1 MKKSAILGG
10 KIRHVDITGFDAG
23 PIIEQY
29 ANMAF
34 QSKNLARCAHIY
46 DKMLKDSECTII
58 LCLAGSL
65 FSAGLG
71 KMVHDLVSHCMAD
84 VTVSTGAII
93 VDQDFFEALGFS
105 HYRGIHTARPIRAG
119 RSGKVVDKMHEKVTR
134 LLSDD
139 KFVVVVGG
147 NHSVSIG
154 SVRAHTERFDDLSVL
169 HLDAHTDMREHYE
182 GDRFNHACT
191 MARVRELTPHIVSVG
206 IRSSDKTEMDAV
218 EKAAVFYA
226 HEIHGQKTLIQA
238 VHRALTLHV
247 YVTIDVDVFDT
258 GIMPSTGTPEPGGL
272 DWYEVTGL
280 LKAVSEQLTVVGFDV
295 VELIGRKN
303 RSCDFLAAKL
313 VYTFLSSITDKKG

>member
-1 MKKSAILGG
+1 MYGKMKQRIPRNFCGLPRA
-10 KIRHVDITGFDAG
+10 
-23 PIIEQY
+23 
-29 ANMAF
+29 
-34 QSKNLARCAHIY
+34 
-46 DKMLKDSECTII
+46 
-58 LCLAGSL
+58 
-65 FSAGLG
+65 FSAYENAEIVLLPVPFD
-71 KMVHDLVSHCMAD
+71 K
-84 VTVSTGAII
+84 TSTWKRGARRGP
-93 VDQDFFEALGFS
+93 EAVIYASRYLELYDIETGS
-105 HYRGIHTARPIRAG
+105 EVYKRGIHTARPIRAG
-119 RSGKVVDKMHEKVTR
+119 RSGKVVDKVHEEVMR

-154 SVRAHTERFDDLSVL
+154 SVQAYKERFDDLSVL
-169 HLDAHTDMREHYE
+169 YLDAHTDMRDHYE

-206 IRSSDKTEMDAV
+206 IRSSDKTETDAV

-226 HEIHGQKTLIQA
+226 HEIHGQKTWIQA
-238 VHRALTLHV
+238 VHRALTPHV

-280 LKAVSEQLTVVGFDV
+280 LNAVSDHLTVVGFDV

-303 RSCDFLAAKL
+303 RPCDFLAAKL
-313 VYTFLSSITDKKG
+313 VYTFLSSIKDQKG